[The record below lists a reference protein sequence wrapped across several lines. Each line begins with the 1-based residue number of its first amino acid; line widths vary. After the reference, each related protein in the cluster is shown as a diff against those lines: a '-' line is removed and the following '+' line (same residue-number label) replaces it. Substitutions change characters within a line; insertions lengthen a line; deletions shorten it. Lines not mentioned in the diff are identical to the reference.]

1 MLLEQIWLRSRY
13 EDNAEN
19 DMKKN
24 FNLPNLLTILRILA
38 VPFCAYALFKNG
50 GDETSWQLIAWT
62 GFFVVGLTDFFD
74 GRIARS
80 RKQITSLGTFLDPV
94 ADKVAI
100 GTAMVGLSLLGK
112 LWWVV
117 TIIILGR
124 EIAVTILRLLVIKDG
139 VIPASKGGKLKTL
152 FQGFGIGFYILPLPS
167 YLHLPRDLFMAVA
180 VLLTLTSGFDYFKKA
195 LK

>member
-94 ADKVAI
+94 ADKIAI

>member
-1 MLLEQIWLRSRY
+1 MLLEQIWLHSHY

-94 ADKVAI
+94 ADKIAI

-167 YLHLPRDLFMAVA
+167 YLHLPRDLFMAFA
-180 VLLTLTSGFDYFKKA
+180 VLLTLTSGFDYFKKV

>member
-94 ADKVAI
+94 ADKIAI

-167 YLHLPRDLFMAVA
+167 NLHLPRDLFMAVA

>member
-1 MLLEQIWLRSRY
+1 
-13 EDNAEN
+13 
-19 DMKKN
+19 MKKN

-38 VPFCAYALFKNG
+38 VPFCTYALFKNG
-50 GDETSWQLIAWT
+50 GDDTSWQLIAWT

-80 RKQITSLGTFLDPV
+80 RKQVTSLGTFLDPV
-94 ADKVAI
+94 ADKIAI

-124 EIAVTILRLLVIKDG
+124 EIAVTILRVLVIKDG

-180 VLLTLTSGFDYFKKA
+180 VLLTLTSGFDYFKKV